1 MNSRNPQSRAAR
13 GRNVLIGIVAITL
26 VALYGFNHRVEL
38 GQILDELRAVLPAAS
53 GDEAGPAVFRTP
65 VGR

>member
-1 MNSRNPQSRAAR
+1 M
-13 GRNVLIGIVAITL
+13 LIGIVAITL

-38 GQILDELRAVLPAAS
+38 GQIFDELRAVLPATS
-53 GDEAGPAVFRTP
+53 GDEAGAAVFRTP